1 MSMNGSAS
9 GGRRFDVGQ
18 YFVLYFDLM
27 GVKGELFKNLPPH
40 EGEVTEEK
48 QKEID
53 TVSRTILNFL
63 SDIQSLH
70 RLVKDTPDRLYDSFM
85 RDAGPARTQAS
96 KDDFVRQ
103 AAKLRVGVLQGS
115 DTTMLYVRDSGELTW
130 IVLSMWLLKL
140 PLFILTAMREG
151 VFVRGCLLR
160 GTAWEI
166 KDNCLFGPVIR
177 EADEIER
184 NLADYARIVATKEF
198 VSKCVETCTAIERT
212 KPGATRCN
220 HSLLSFGRDEGDLFY
235 FDYLGERAVNCIGEI
250 FLREK
255 RDLHELANLIR
266 GVRGEIIARLERFKD
281 ERVHQKYEKLL
292 TYFDAKVHLSD
303 NPDLSQK

>member
-1 MSMNGSAS
+1 MKNS
-9 GGRRFDVGQ
+9 GDRKFDVGQ

-27 GVKGELFKNLPPH
+27 GIKGELFKNLPPH

-63 SDIQSLH
+63 NAIQSLH
-70 RLVKDTPDRLYDSFM
+70 SLVKDTPDRLYDSFM

-140 PLFILTAMREG
+140 PHFILTAMREG

-166 KDNCLFGPVIR
+166 KDNCLFGPVIQA
-177 EADEIER
+177 ADEIER
-184 NLADYARIVATKEF
+184 TQADYPRIVATNEF
-198 VSKCVETCTAIERT
+198 VYKCVETCNAIERM
-212 KPGATRCN
+212 KPGSTDRN
-220 HSLLSFGRDEGDLFY
+220 HSLLCFDKDKDGSFYL
-235 FDYLGERAVNCIGEI
+235 DYLGMRAVKCIGEI

-266 GVRGEIIARLERFKD
+266 GVRGEIVARLERFKD